1 MKRING
7 VLLCV
12 AIIAAMTSGCA
23 EHDPAAKD
31 AVPHVNG
38 RYRAETEPEGA
49 VPVGQARTTAVDQ
62 DPVVVEGRIG
72 GSVKPFI
79 DGLAAFTIVDP
90 QVPSCAGEE
99 GCPTPWDYCCQQ
111 DAVRENSAMV
121 KLVDAEGGVLGQD
134 ARELLGVK
142 ELNLVVV
149 KGIAKRD
156 AEGNLSVAASEV
168 YIKE

>member
-1 MKRING
+1 
-7 VLLCV
+7 
-12 AIIAAMTSGCA
+12 
-23 EHDPAAKD
+23 
-31 AVPHVNG
+31 
-38 RYRAETEPEGA
+38 
-49 VPVGQARTTAVDQ
+49 
-62 DPVVVEGRIG
+62 
-72 GSVKPFI
+72 
-79 DGLAAFTIVDP
+79 
-90 QVPSCAGEE
+90 
-99 GCPTPWDYCCQQ
+99 
-111 DAVRENSAMV
+111 MV